1 MRRSMAG
8 RTARTVGTGK
18 SFERRRQVMTDG
30 ATRSPLAKAGVAEMP
45 EETRAKMRIM
55 LVDDEPRMH
64 TLVARIAKDAGYD
77 FVGAEDGARAL
88 DVYEREK
95 PDLVILDVMMPGLDG
110 FQVCRRLRE
119 RGATEPVIFLSA
131 KGDIVDKGV
140 GFDAGGDD
148 YLVKPF
154 GSDELAM
161 RIGAHLRRQQRMA
174 AARPADV
181 VEYEGLRI
189 DLHKRKVTKRG
200 EPVSLTPKEFD
211 ILAILA
217 SDAGSI
223 FTREQLTLAV
233 WGEEYAGET
242 LGVAV
247 YIRRIREKLEDVP
260 SKPVYVQTVWR
271 EGYRFGE

>member
-1 MRRSMAG
+1 M
-8 RTARTVGTGK
+8 
-18 SFERRRQVMTDG
+18 
-30 ATRSPLAKAGVAEMP
+30 
-45 EETRAKMRIM
+45 
-55 LVDDEPRMH
+55 
-64 TLVARIAKDAGYD
+64 
-77 FVGAEDGARAL
+77 
-88 DVYEREK
+88 
-95 PDLVILDVMMPGLDG
+95 
-110 FQVCRRLRE
+110 
-119 RGATEPVIFLSA
+119 
-131 KGDIVDKGV
+131 DKGV

>member
-1 MRRSMAG
+1 
-8 RTARTVGTGK
+8 
-18 SFERRRQVMTDG
+18 MTDG
-30 ATRSPLAKAGVAEMP
+30 AAKSPFAKSGATGAP
-45 EETRAKMRIM
+45 EGAHATMKIM
-55 LVDDEPRMH
+55 LADDEPRMH
-64 TLVARIAKDAGYD
+64 TLVARIANDAGYD

-88 DVYEREK
+88 NVYEREK

-119 RGATEPVIFLSA
+119 QGATEPVIFLSA

-161 RIGAHLRRQQRMA
+161 RIGAHLRRQQRTA

>member
-1 MRRSMAG
+1 
-8 RTARTVGTGK
+8 
-18 SFERRRQVMTDG
+18 MTDG
-30 ATRSPLAKAGVAEMP
+30 AAKSPFAKSGATGAP
-45 EETRAKMRIM
+45 EGAHATMKIM
-55 LVDDEPRMH
+55 LADDEPRMH
-64 TLVARIAKDAGYD
+64 TLVARISNDAGYD

-119 RGATEPVIFLSA
+119 QGATEPVIFLSA

-211 ILAILA
+211 VLAILA

>member
-1 MRRSMAG
+1 MKILLADDEQRIHSIVSRIADDEGYELVSAY
-8 RTARTVGTGK
+8 
-18 SFERRRQVMTDG
+18 DG
-30 ATRSPLAKAGVAEMP
+30 AQVLEVFEAE
-45 EETRAKMRIM
+45 A
-55 LVDDEPRMH
+55 
-64 TLVARIAKDAGYD
+64 
-77 FVGAEDGARAL
+77 
-88 DVYEREK
+88 
-95 PDLVILDVMMPGLDG
+95 PDLVILDVMMPRMDG
-110 FQVCRRLRE
+110 FQVCRKLRE
-119 RGATEPVIFLSA
+119 RGAIVPVIFLSA

>member
-1 MRRSMAG
+1 M
-8 RTARTVGTGK
+8 
-18 SFERRRQVMTDG
+18 
-30 ATRSPLAKAGVAEMP
+30 LA
-45 EETRAKMRIM
+45 
-55 LVDDEPRMH
+55 DDEPRMH
-64 TLVARIAKDAGYD
+64 TLVRRIANDAGYD
-77 FVGAEDGARAL
+77 FVGAEDGMQAL
-88 DVYEREK
+88 AVYRQER
-95 PDLVILDVMMPGLDG
+95 PDLIILDVMMPGIDG

-119 RGATEPVIFLSA
+119 EGATEPVIFLSA
-131 KGDIVDKGV
+131 KGDIVDKSV

-161 RIGAHLRRQQRMA
+161 RIGAHIRRQQRTV
-174 AARPADV
+174 AARPPDV

-189 DLHKRKVTKRG
+189 DLHKRKVFKRG
-200 EPVSLTPKEFD
+200 ESIALTPKEFD

-217 SDAGSI
+217 SEPGSI

-260 SKPVYVQTVWR
+260 SKPVYIQTVWR

>member
-1 MRRSMAG
+1 MIYYVEDDTNIRDLTVYALRQAG
-8 RTARTVGTGK
+8 Y
-18 SFERRRQVMTDG
+18 E
-30 ATRSPLAKAGVAEMP
+30 AKGFANAGDFFAACKEHVP
-45 EETRAKMRIM
+45 ELVLLDIM
-55 LVDDEPRMH
+55 LPEVDGLEILHVLREDAAMKHVPIMML
-64 TLVARIAKDAGYD
+64 TAKGTEYDTVCGLDAG
-77 FVGAEDGARAL
+77 A
-88 DVYEREK
+88 
-95 PDLVILDVMMPGLDG
+95 
-110 FQVCRRLRE
+110 
-119 RGATEPVIFLSA
+119 
-131 KGDIVDKGV
+131 
-140 GFDAGGDD
+140 DD

-161 RIGAHLRRQQRMA
+161 RIGAHLRRQQRTA

>member
-1 MRRSMAG
+1 MA
-8 RTARTVGTGK
+8 K
-18 SFERRRQVMTDG
+18 I
-30 ATRSPLAKAGVAEMP
+30 L
-45 EETRAKMRIM
+45 
-55 LVDDEPRMH
+55 LVDDEPRIARVVRDMVEGAEWQFAYADNGADA
-64 TLVARIAKDAGYD
+64 LDAVARDA
-77 FVGAEDGARAL
+77 
-88 DVYEREK
+88 
-95 PDLVILDVMMPGLDG
+95 PDLIIMDVMMPKMDG
-110 FQVCRRLRE
+110 FTACRELRT
-119 RGATEPVIFLSA
+119 RGVTVPVIFLSA

-161 RIGAHLRRQQRMA
+161 RIGAHLRRQQRTA